1 MDSDSQEK
9 RGREKMT
16 DFSSLRRMILPLFG
30 EQLLVALVGM
40 ADVFVV
46 GFVGEAAVSGV
57 SLVNSFNT
65 IFINLFTALASGGAV
80 VISQYIG
87 RNEAKQ
93 AGKAA
98 SQLLAASVLLAFI
111 VNENLRPGSTA
122 QVLLMKGLL
131 TLVCIS
137 VLYVALL
144 CFVPETGW
152 FSDIYPWSYQD
163 IIETV
168 LFWT

>member
-16 DFSSLRRMILPLFG
+16 DFSSLKRMILPLFG

-87 RNEAKQ
+87 RN
-93 AGKAA
+93 
-98 SQLLAASVLLAFI
+98 
-111 VNENLRPGSTA
+111 
-122 QVLLMKGLL
+122 
-131 TLVCIS
+131 
-137 VLYVALL
+137 
-144 CFVPETGW
+144 TG
-152 FSDIYPWSYQD
+152 
-163 IIETV
+163 
-168 LFWT
+168 

>member
-1 MDSDSQEK
+1 MK
-9 RGREKMT
+9 TR
-16 DFSSLRRMILPLFG
+16 
-30 EQLLVALVGM
+30 
-40 ADVFVV
+40 
-46 GFVGEAAVSGV
+46 
-57 SLVNSFNT
+57 
-65 IFINLFTALASGGAV
+65 
-80 VISQYIG
+80 
-87 RNEAKQ
+87 
-93 AGKAA
+93 
-98 SQLLAASVLLAFI
+98 ASVLLAFI